1 MRNRIAFFAL
11 SLCVASLYLI
21 TSPAMTQAEEILG
34 QALEEGKFLTNI
46 RIRYEFVDQDGIAN
60 DAHAKTARLRLGYE
74 TGSWKEFSLLGEIDG
89 TTHFGSEE
97 FNSTVNGETAYPV
110 VADPDS
116 FRLNRANLKY
126 TGVSNTMIK
135 AGRQRIILDDARFV
149 GNVGWRQNEQTFD
162 SARLVNETIPNVK
175 IDYSYIWRVNSIF
188 GSEADLGS
196 YDSNSHLIDI
206 QYSWRDYLDVTGF
219 GHWLDFEEA
228 KKASSLATY
237 GIRLNGNAIGP
248 DTVKFN
254 YSATAAHQENYADNN
269 ADVNEDYYAIAG
281 SAMWKRITARLG
293 YEVFTGNGTVA
304 FQTPLATGH
313 KFQGLADVFLTTPGN
328 GLEDLNVSLGYHTS
342 PFFYFPKGIKIRATY
357 HDFEA
362 ENGSTD
368 MGSEVDIVAVF
379 PLDHGFKIVTMYA
392 NYDGADFAADRQKFS
407 LGLNYNF

>member
-1 MRNRIAFFAL
+1 MRFWPSFLAL
-11 SLCVASLYLI
+11 PLCVATIFLVS
-21 TSPAMTQAEEILG
+21 SPVASHAGETFY
-34 QALEEGKFLTNI
+34 QALEDGKFLTNI
-46 RIRYEFVDQDGIAN
+46 RIRYEYVNQDGIAN
-60 DAHAKTARLRLGYE
+60 DANAKTARLRLGYE
-74 TGSWKEFSLLGEIDG
+74 TSSWNEFSLLGEIDG
-89 TTHFGSEE
+89 TTHFGSEA

-116 FRLNRANLKY
+116 LRLNRANIKY
-126 TGVSNTMIK
+126 TGFDNTMIK
-135 AGRQRIILDDARFV
+135 GGRQRIILGDARFV

-162 SARLVNETIPNVK
+162 SLRFVNETVPNVK
-175 IDYSYIWRVNSIF
+175 IDYSYIWQVNSIF
-188 GSEADLGS
+188 GSEAALGDF
-196 YDSNSHLIDI
+196 DSNSHLIDI
-206 QYSWRDYLDVTGF
+206 RYSWPNYLNVTGF

-237 GIRLNGNAIGP
+237 GLRLNGEIMGP
-248 DTVKFN
+248 GSVKFE
-254 YSATAAHQENYADNN
+254 YDATAAHQENYADNN

-281 SAMWKRITARLG
+281 SALWKRITARLG

-368 MGSEVDIVAVF
+368 MGSEVDLVAVF

-392 NYDGADFAADRQKFS
+392 NYDGANFAADRQKFS